1 MMTAPATAE
10 AVLETMFLQVRPRQL
25 HPSPTNPRKEFPEG
39 SIEEMRAS
47 VAAHGVIQP
56 LIVRPWPEKDR
67 AGEAGYEIVC
77 GERRFRGASRVAGLE
92 WIPVMVRALSDTQV
106 REIQIIENLQREDVS
121 PYDEAVGYAAL
132 LELEV
137 EGERLYS
144 VERIAEKIGKK
155 VNYVRNR
162 LKMQRTPKVL
172 LEALRAGKVGT
183 RICEM
188 VGRIPHSEDRE
199 RCAAEILEHPHED
212 RAMTIEEA
220 QEHIHEEYM
229 IKLATAPFDR
239 ASEDLLPK
247 AGSCEGCL
255 YRTGKDPELAG
266 EVVDAGKGDGSKGGI
281 DPQLCQ
287 NPKCFRDKCE
297 AFLSRVRAEEPARV
311 LSDDEVKSLFDD
323 FGNVRFSAKLRPADR
338 KPDYVDVGH
347 YDAKKLRPW
356 GEYAKRLGVPTRL
369 ARNPKTGEVVTLVDP
384 SMVKAAER
392 SAAPGKP
399 VFLQKGTSKEE
410 GAEEKA
416 QKEGKAKRELEA
428 EEVRIAFDRLAGN
441 LMGALGRPELLMILG
456 QACDHQGI
464 DVMLRWMEIKAG
476 PQPKGREFVSARAHK
491 IEAILAAVRDDTAKY
506 DREAILILTL
516 MAQFSEA
523 VSYNGIATTRFKEF
537 ASVRGVDLKEVTR
550 DAKALLKERRAAG
563 KKKTSPEAEEEG
575 ETGPKAPE
583 KGSGGEAPPETMPVV
598 KGAFEM
604 NENGVILNPDVVELV
619 SVKKYKASA
628 RLALKGGA
636 WYAGYEFATATSGSS
651 GPCQVLEGSEFET
664 RDAAIAW
671 VAEEAAAFFESA
683 KRNGDRVPATVF
695 EALECY
701 EMVSEGAVVMDSLP
715 VDPSLQLAEDVRLVV
730 RHYGKVA
737 GTASV
742 DSVKISRD
750 LVMPMDRAIGVINEL
765 RGRRMI
771 SMGCLD
777 RDSEAV
783 KAILLTPSDPVMS
796 SAKVPGSGKSKLAA
810 AAEKRAL
817 SKKGEPSAGWMD
829 RLALDAW
836 DKLYAKLMKAIKTW
850 GPETIFDPAWV
861 KAWVS
866 GVKDDATAWILLD
879 EAVHRGAIAPDQV
892 VMKGE

>member
-1 MMTAPATAE
+1 MMTAPVTADAAT
-10 AVLETMFLQVRPRQL
+10 VFLNVRPRQL

-56 LIVRPWPEKDR
+56 LIVRRWPEKDR
-67 AGEAGYEIVC
+67 ADEDAFEIVC

-92 WIPVMVRALSDTQV
+92 WIPVMVRVLTDTQV

-132 LELEV
+132 LELEFD
-137 EGERLYS
+137 GERLYS
-144 VERIAEKIGKK
+144 VERIAEKIGKN

-172 LEALRAGKVGT
+172 LDALRAGVVGT

-188 VGRIPHSEDRE
+188 VGRIPHAEDRE
-199 RCAAEILEHPHED
+199 RCAAEILEDQHYD

-220 QEHIHEEYM
+220 QAHINEEYM

-239 ASEDLLPK
+239 ESEDLLPK
-247 AGSCEGCL
+247 AGSCEACPH
-255 YRTGKDPELAG
+255 RTGKDPELVD
-266 EVVDAGKGDGSKGGI
+266 ELMDAGKGKGSKGGI
-281 DPQLCQ
+281 DPQVCQ

-297 AFLSRVRAEEPARV
+297 AFLKQVKAAEPERV
-311 LSDDEVKSLFDD
+311 LSDDEVKAVFDD
-323 FGNVRFSAKLRPADR
+323 WGHVRHTAKLKAADR
-338 KPDYVDVGH
+338 KPDYADVGH
-347 YDAKKLRPW
+347 YDSGKLKTW

-369 ARNPKTGEVVTLVDP
+369 ARNPKTGEVVTLVEP

-392 SAAPGKP
+392 SAAPAKP
-399 VFLQKGTSKEE
+399 VFVQKGTSKEE
-410 GAEEKA
+410 GSQEKYQKEEKRR
-416 QKEGKAKRELEA
+416 RELQA

-464 DVMLRWMEIKAG
+464 DVMLRWMGIKAG

-491 IEAILAAVRDDTAKY
+491 IEAILAAVRDDTVKY

-537 ASVRGVDLKEVTR
+537 ASVRGVDLKEVTK

-563 KKKTSPEAEEEG
+563 KAAPKAQGEASPAATGEGESGGGGEGETSPE
-575 ETGPKAPE
+575 
-583 KGSGGEAPPETMPVV
+583 V

-619 SVKKYKASA
+619 SEKKCKASA

-636 WYAGYEFATATSGSS
+636 WYAGYEFAANTTGSS
-651 GPCQVLEGSEFET
+651 GPWWELEGFEFDT
-664 RDAAIAW
+664 RDAALDDVAYQAW
-671 VAEEAAAFFESA
+671 SFFKRCEESGE
-683 KRNGDRVPATVF
+683 KVPAAVF
-695 EALECY
+695 AKLEEFRLKP
-701 EMVSEGAVVMDSLP
+701 EMAGQSQDEPAPLE
-715 VDPSLQLAEDVRLVV
+715 PSLQLEEDLATVV
-730 RHYGKVA
+730 RHFGKVG
-737 GTASV
+737 GTASI
-742 DSVKISRD
+742 DAVKISQQ
-750 LVMPMDRAIGVINEL
+750 LGWASDRAISVVNEL
-765 RGRRMI
+765 RGRKMI
-771 SMGCLD
+771 VMGCLE

-783 KAILLTPSDPVMS
+783 KAILAAMDPQ
-796 SAKVPGSGKSKLAA
+796 APAAPSKLAA
-810 AAEKRAL
+810 AAAR
-817 SKKGEPSAGWMD
+817 KKAGKAEEATPSASWQN
-829 RLALDAW
+829 RLDLDAW

-850 GPETIFDPAWV
+850 GPETIFDPTWV
-861 KAWVS
+861 KAWVA
-866 GVKDDATAWILLD
+866 GVKDDKTAEILLE
-879 EAVHRGAIAPDQV
+879 EAVHRGAIAADQV